1 MIHGGKMKVNL
12 KEIRIHGRGGQGAV
26 TAAELLAA
34 AALKEG
40 KRCQA
45 FPFFGPEK
53 RGAPVM
59 AFARI
64 SEGEILTRTQI
75 QRPDYVIVM
84 DPSLLDD
91 PTVKV
96 TDGIKE
102 DGILI
107 ANTSRRA
114 EELGFKCKVFT
125 VDATK
130 IAFDILGAPIPNTAM
145 LGAFAAVTG
154 EIKLDSIKE
163 VVRKHFPG
171 ELGEKNVKVV
181 ETIYKEMVG

>member
-1 MIHGGKMKVNL
+1 
-12 KEIRIHGRGGQGAV
+12 
-26 TAAELLAA
+26 LLAA

-64 SEGEILTRTQI
+64 GEDEIVTRTQI
-75 QRPDYVIVM
+75 QKPDYVIVM
-84 DPSLLDD
+84 DPSLLGD

-96 TDGIKE
+96 TDGLKE
-102 DGILI
+102 GGVLI
-107 ANTSRRA
+107 ANTSKPAR
-114 EELGFKCKVFT
+114 ELGFKCKVFT

-130 IAFDILGAPIPNTAM
+130 IALDILGAPIPNTAV
-145 LGAFAAVTG
+145 LGAFAAATG

-163 VVRKHFPG
+163 AIREQFPG
-171 ELGEKNVKVV
+171 EIGEKNVKVI
-181 ETIYKEMVG
+181 ETVYKEMIR